1 MRRRALCLVL
11 TLALAAGG
19 AVAAEPTDPMESAAC
34 RRALETLKAKENA
47 LINARRADEAR
58 RVPAPAPAASVAL
71 DGLRRQAARACLG
84 GNGAPPPPKQIAL
97 PPIVVSPI
105 VVPRPAPLPPNHT
118 AAPATPSPARR
129 TGPPVIIAT
138 CDPGGCWA
146 SDGTRLICA
155 GAHLIGSHG
164 GLCSGTPGMALNCP

>member
-34 RRALETLKAKENA
+34 RRALETLQAKESA
-47 LINARRADEAR
+47 LITMRQADDAR
-58 RVPAPAPAASVAL
+58 PAPAASVAL

-84 GNGAPPPPKQIAL
+84 GNGAPPPPKQVAL

-105 VVPRPAPLPPNHT
+105 VVPRPAPLPPT
-118 AAPATPSPARR
+118 PAAAPPAPSPARR
-129 TGPPVIIAT
+129 TGPPVFIST

-146 SDGTRLICA
+146 SDGTRLIRA
-155 GAHLIGSHG
+155 GAHLIGPHG